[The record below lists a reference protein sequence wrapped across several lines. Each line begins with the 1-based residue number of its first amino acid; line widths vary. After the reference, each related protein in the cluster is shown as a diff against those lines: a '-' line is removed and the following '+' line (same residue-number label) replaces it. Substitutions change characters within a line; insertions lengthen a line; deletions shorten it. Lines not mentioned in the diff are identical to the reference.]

1 MHKVIETHFG
11 MQVSCWSLMFKNKNL
26 NVHKTGGEGLP
37 EKWACPMQN
46 PEELSF
52 SVLKQRQP
60 EGKRKWGFSA
70 AF

>member
-11 MQVSCWSLMFKNKNL
+11 IEVSRWSLMLENKIP
-26 NVHKTGGEGLP
+26 NVQETCGGGLP
-37 EKWACPMQN
+37 EEWACPTQN
-46 PEELSF
+46 PEELGF